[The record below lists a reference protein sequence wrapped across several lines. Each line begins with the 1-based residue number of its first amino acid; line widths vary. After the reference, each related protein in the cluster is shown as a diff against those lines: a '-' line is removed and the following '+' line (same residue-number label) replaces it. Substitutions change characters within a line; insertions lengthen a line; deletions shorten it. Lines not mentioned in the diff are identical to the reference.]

1 MISLELAKK
10 LRDAGLRWEP
20 KEGDY
25 CYYDEKLDLL
35 AGENLASTVKL
46 HNLITKNPEY
56 QDMGPIWVPSL
67 DQLLGEI
74 EARGWEYEQGVLY
87 VLGGPMMP
95 GKHKHGYWCEIWSI
109 KDLSITCREPADTPE
124 EAAGRALLWILE
136 RSRDEQGD

>member
-1 MISLELAKK
+1 VISLSTAKK

-74 EARGWEYEQGVLY
+74 EARGFRWDVSKYSREHLA
-87 VLGGPMMP
+87 
-95 GKHKHGYWCEIWSI
+95 SD
-109 KDLSITCREPADTPE
+109 KDRSGAYGCQVESSTDVIEFTADTPE
-124 EAAGRALLWILE
+124 EAAGRALLWVLTE
-136 RSRDEQGD
+136 GRGE